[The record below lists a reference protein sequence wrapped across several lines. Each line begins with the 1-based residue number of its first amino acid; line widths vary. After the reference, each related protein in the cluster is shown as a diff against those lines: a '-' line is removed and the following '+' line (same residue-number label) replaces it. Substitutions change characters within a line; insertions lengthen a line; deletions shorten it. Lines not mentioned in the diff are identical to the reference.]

1 MQLKA
6 IATTYNRPLAYMPSA
21 ASFVACGILLRV
33 VEGVG
38 WAMSITT
45 TFALIP
51 VLFPSHVGTLTVS
64 L

>member
-1 MQLKA
+1 MVSTNKIQF
-6 IATTYNRPLAYMPSA
+6 YRSLAYMPSA
-21 ASFVACGILLRV
+21 ALFVVYGILLRV
-33 VEGVG
+33 TEGVG
-38 WAMSITT
+38 WAMSSTT